1 MYKIFIFF
9 LTLLLFFS
17 VSINPYPILVFTI
30 LTLALTTLI
39 LKNHSSR
46 LNLEKV
52 FGSWL
57 LLIMFITAN
66 MIFNEKNIDNIFYV
80 SVMLVFLLI
89 FYLIMVDEKL
99 IEWMNRLFLFFS
111 SIHVVFI
118 LLQSFFPL
126 YVMRI
131 NEIILPA
138 NSYMVNYSQV
148 SRGMFAG
155 ITGQVG
161 AAAFYVTIVI
171 AFLSI
176 KLLNN
181 NTFKNRFFYSL
192 GLFLSYYA
200 LLLTTKR
207 ALLMFNI
214 IIFIVLLIF
223 KLIINKSYLEK
234 VIFWAVS
241 LTIFS
246 ISILIF
252 IESFSLF
259 TGSNR
264 YEDFSS
270 GRISL
275 YSETLKIA
283 SDNILMGIGFGNI
296 ELIMGEKTHNIYL
309 QFLAEVGVLGIGLLL
324 MSLSIPFFTVLKK
337 IIFISNNSFS
347 GSDSF
352 KYRLYLSFYMQ
363 LVFIFYGL
371 LGNPLY
377 DYFMF
382 GIYLFF
388 VVLGI
393 NTKYEIEKENEY
405 EKNWGTYIS

>member
-1 MYKIFIFF
+1 M
-9 LTLLLFFS
+9 
-17 VSINPYPILVFTI
+17 
-30 LTLALTTLI
+30 
-39 LKNHSSR
+39 
-46 LNLEKV
+46 EKV